1 MICCST
7 QPRKGTFSY
16 DINHFFTG
24 TVVIMA
30 IPLFEE
36 VQRFTL
42 RLPNSA
48 NFAFYFPWFLHAY
61 LLILAIGKIIL
72 YLLSLAIGVGLNV
85 YLCKY

>member
-1 MICCST
+1 MIST
-7 QPRKGTFSY
+7 IFFS
-16 DINHFFTG
+16 G

-72 YLLSLAIGVGLNV
+72 YLLVLAVDVCHNV